1 LEKKADTC
9 VNRLND
15 CLTKKPQ
22 YVTQEAIIV
31 FRDIFRRYPKK
42 YEKIIAPLM
51 PKNINDYDDPEARA
65 SIIWII
71 GEYCDIFNADQL
83 IMQCLKNFDEE
94 SYEVQ

>member
-1 LEKKADTC
+1 
-9 VNRLND
+9 
-15 CLTKKPQ
+15 
-22 YVTQEAIIV
+22 
-31 FRDIFRRYPKK
+31 
-42 YEKIIAPLM
+42 M